1 MKAIGQKGFAYE
13 NLIGN
18 QSFLEVS
25 QLKGQGRHS
34 KKLNI
39 ADSLETDIEFVYQGR
54 RRFLAAITVLQQD
67 LQVQPRHP
75 WVVQTPQVYINFHAM
90 RFGLDNPFES
100 EWACSLSTVYED
112 EHSLPQSTLLKHR
125 FLPLQLRENLRFE

>member
-75 WVVQTPQVYINFHAM
+75 WVVGVLFIYRLRGRAQPSAEHASQAPVFATSTP
-90 RFGLDNPFES
+90 
-100 EWACSLSTVYED
+100 
-112 EHSLPQSTLLKHR
+112 
-125 FLPLQLRENLRFE
+125 